1 MRSDRKSKA
10 KRLVRMPLP
19 HLALKIGKAPLA
31 AAEILI
37 LPGAEEPARAP
48 ELVTHEQANCLH
60 AFAVERRARRRK
72 RDADAMLQRARKEA
86 DGLLS
91 SYMDFMQQVDV
102 AKIDEVDEMEKLL
115 LEEYGAAEEKVAAA
129 SKELKEALLAWRIA
143 HQQRVRACD
152 P

>member
-1 MRSDRKSKA
+1 
-10 KRLVRMPLP
+10 
-19 HLALKIGKAPLA
+19 
-31 AAEILI
+31 
-37 LPGAEEPARAP
+37 
-48 ELVTHEQANCLH
+48 
-60 AFAVERRARRRK
+60 
-72 RDADAMLQRARKEA
+72 MLQRARKEA